1 MHMAVTTGDVDQARL
16 DAGEA
21 DLAARSRRPGA
32 WSRFRGDLTAVVGL
46 ALVVGICAIAL
57 LAPVIAPYDPLRQ
70 DITNGLNMEGLPV
83 LFNANHWLGTDNLGR
98 DLMSRLM
105 YGARVSLTV
114 GLLANGLA
122 VLIGTV
128 LGVTAG
134 YYKGWIGTFIMRA
147 TDIMMGFPILL
158 FAVALIAVLSPG
170 LSIVI
175 LVIAI
180 SFWTS
185 TARIVHGQVL
195 SLTERDFVEAARALG
210 CSNLRIIV
218 RHILPQIVPILVVYG
233 TLGIAATILFEATLS
248 YLGIGVQPPT
258 PSWGEMAFEGSTFY
272 RTSPWLL
279 FYPGICIFL
288 TVLGFN
294 LLGDGLRDALDPRRE
309 A

>member
-1 MHMAVTTGDVDQARL
+1 MAVTTDKVGQAA

-21 DLAARSRRPGA
+21 ESGASGRRPGA
-32 WSRFRGDLTAVVGL
+32 WRRFRGDPTAIAGL
-46 ALVVGICAIAL
+46 ALVLALGTIAL
-57 LAPVIAPYDPLRQ
+57 LAPVIAPYDPLHQ
-70 DITNGLNMEGLPV
+70 DITNGLDMQGLPI
-83 LFNANHWLGTDNLGR
+83 FFSASHWLGTDNLGR
-98 DLMSRLM
+98 DLLSRLM

-114 GLLANGLA
+114 GVLANGLA

-128 LGVTAG
+128 LGLIAG
-134 YYKGWIGTFIMRA
+134 YRKGTIGTLIMRA
-147 TDIMMGFPILL
+147 TDIMMGFPVLL

-170 LSIVI
+170 LGIVI
-175 LVIAI
+175 LVIAL

-195 SLTERDFVEAARALG
+195 SLSERDFVEAARALG
-210 CSNLRIIV
+210 CSNRRIIV
-218 RHILPQIVPILVVYG
+218 RHILPQLVPVLVVYG

-258 PSWGEMAFEGSTFY
+258 PSWGEMAYEGSTFY

-279 FYPGICIFL
+279 FYPGVCIFL

-294 LLGDGLRDALDPRRE
+294 LLGDGLRDALDPRSDT
-309 A
+309 

>member
-1 MHMAVTTGDVDQARL
+1 
-16 DAGEA
+16 
-21 DLAARSRRPGA
+21 
-32 WSRFRGDLTAVVGL
+32 
-46 ALVVGICAIAL
+46 LVVVLCAIAVCAPF
-57 LAPVIAPYDPLRQ
+57 LAPYNPSTQ
-70 DITNGLNMEGLPV
+70 DITNGLTMQGLPV
-83 LFNANHWLGTDNLGR
+83 FFNASHWLGTDNVGR
-98 DLMSRLM
+98 DVLSRLM

-114 GLLANGLA
+114 GIVANGLA

-128 LGVTAG
+128 LGTVAG
-134 YYKGWIGTFIMRA
+134 YTQGWLGTLIMRL

-170 LSIVI
+170 LGIVI
-175 LVIAI
+175 LVIAL

-195 SLTERDFVEAARALG
+195 SLAQRDFVEAARAVG
-210 CSNLRIIV
+210 CSHRRIIV
-218 RHILPQIVPILVVYG
+218 RHILPHLLPTLLVYG

-258 PSWGEMAFEGSTFY
+258 PSWGEMAFEGSTYY

-288 TVLGFN
+288 TVLAFN
-294 LLGDGLRDALDPRRE
+294 LLGDGLRDALDPQRKD
-309 A
+309 